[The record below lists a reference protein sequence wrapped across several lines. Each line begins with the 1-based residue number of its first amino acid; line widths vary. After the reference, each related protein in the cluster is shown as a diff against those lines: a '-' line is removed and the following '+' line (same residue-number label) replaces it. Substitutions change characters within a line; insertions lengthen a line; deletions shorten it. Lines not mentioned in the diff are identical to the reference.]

1 MKDEVSKKN
10 KELEEAE
17 IKKNNLKMNIDYY
30 NNQINSINTM
40 SQTILED
47 SLKRIK
53 YQEQKPDIHRGYS
66 KKLDK

>member
-1 MKDEVSKKN
+1 
-10 KELEEAE
+10 
-17 IKKNNLKMNIDYY
+17 
-30 NNQINSINTM
+30 M